1 MPYAAAIPRDR
12 KGSAAPQGAAS
23 SLLAAGP
30 AWSPHPAPHVPALVP
45 LPAHAPRAL
54 VLIKHPGCKTG
65 HLPEVGDPS
74 HWMNSI
80 LSAKLHFGLW
90 CSQTPALGS
99 TGTCLHLHGGF
110 GKQNKINL
118 IHLLHLN
125 HSFWLNTLA
134 ELTKVHTLPWNR
146 STVCGLKPYFVQ
158 CENPL
163 TALSV
168 PLITVIS
175 FCCAVFLHFSLS
187 TNGDT
192 CKIHASGQQ
201 SPCTLC
207 PAQHLAF
214 DRKLLP
220 FPLLLWDTRGSGGVC
235 DPTPTPPLLPAWDFS
250 ALTRLFSQPNNGG
263 KKIYLNVF

>member
-1 MPYAAAIPRDR
+1 M
-12 KGSAAPQGAAS
+12 
-23 SLLAAGP
+23 
-30 AWSPHPAPHVPALVP
+30 
-45 LPAHAPRAL
+45 
-54 VLIKHPGCKTG
+54 
-65 HLPEVGDPS
+65 
-74 HWMNSI
+74 
-80 LSAKLHFGLW
+80 
-90 CSQTPALGS
+90 
-99 TGTCLHLHGGF
+99 
-110 GKQNKINL
+110 
-118 IHLLHLN
+118 
-125 HSFWLNTLA
+125 
-134 ELTKVHTLPWNR
+134 
-146 STVCGLKPYFVQ
+146 CGLKPYFAQ

-250 ALTRLFSQPNNGG
+250 ALTRLFSQPNNGE
-263 KKIYLNVF
+263 KKNLFKCILNRFDFHSEGHAEKRPAPAELVLG